1 MIKKIFILF
10 FFLNAC
16 GYQPLYVSKKE
27 IVFKNIVFLGDKKI
41 NRKVISLSS
50 IKKDPENTINNELIL
65 QSSQKIIATSKDT
78 TGQAASYRTE
88 VEIILTIKIDDK
100 KEKEKRFIQVF
111 NYNNIE
117 NKSDLS
123 NYQKDVENNLIN
135 KIVEDLIIYMNL

>member
-65 QSSQKIIATSKDT
+65 QSGQKISATSKDT

-88 VEIILTIKIDDK
+88 VEIILIIKIDDK
-100 KEKEKRFIQVF
+100 KVKEKRFIQAF

-123 NYQKDVENNLIN
+123 NYQNDVENNLVN